1 MLKRIANIF
10 AGSVAHGAGII
21 VGARA
26 GDDAYNWVKNGGAK
40 RTVKRISGSM
50 ADAAN
55 SLADATNELLL
66 QKEEPALRSAPESS
80 SDDSDDSEAVEARP
94 AQRRASAAELVQVEC
109 ERCGRPAAVQLGSGD
124 IIVTCAKCK
133 ARFWVDTDELAQRRS
148 IK

>member
-80 SDDSDDSEAVEARP
+80 SDDDEAAGVRQ
-94 AQRRASAAELVQVEC
+94 AQERASVAELVQVEC
-109 ERCGRPAAVQLGSGD
+109 ERCGRPAAVQLASGD
-124 IIVTCAKCK
+124 VIVTCAKCK
-133 ARFWVDTDELAQRRS
+133 ARFWVDTDELARL
-148 IK
+148 K

>member
-66 QKEEPALRSAPESS
+66 QKEEPALRSAPASS
-80 SDDSDDSEAVEARP
+80 SADDEEASVRQAEH
-94 AQRRASAAELVQVEC
+94 RASTAELVQVEC
-109 ERCGRPAAVQLGSGD
+109 EGCGRPASVQLGSGD
-124 IIVTCAKCK
+124 VIVTCAKCK
-133 ARFWVDTDELAQRRS
+133 ARFWVDTDELAQRRNLT
-148 IK
+148 